1 MFALIRNLTLLNA
14 RNDDGTEWN
23 VFEKDQ
29 GREQWPD
36 LPTYTASPA
45 FDVSV
50 RSCPAVTMLA
60 RLAHPPI
67 FSILAN
73 DSKL

>member
-29 GREQWPD
+29 GKEQWPD
-36 LPTYTASPA
+36 LPSYTASPA
-45 FDVSV
+45 FDVTVLNQS
-50 RSCPAVTMLA
+50 
-60 RLAHPPI
+60 
-67 FSILAN
+67 FSSFILP
-73 DSKL
+73 